1 MGTGVVFI
9 KNAVSAAAKRGYI
22 SFARWFAAGLAPRC
36 EKPAPRKRGGEPGAP
51 GFTITPPLS
60 RLGRG
65 SIPVLLLAAVL
76 AAGCGYRQTRL
87 DVYFKLMTPL
97 EQAKYRL
104 LEAENKPVSLR
115 LAYLQEIGVYQKWA
129 EQPKNIQQAILR
141 CQVLEGMTPLQVQ
154 MAWGLPDD
162 RRDGTLPEDQAAG
175 RIVVI
180 WDYDLAS
187 GKSGDH
193 YERSACFRD
202 DRVLWVRSP

>member
-9 KNAVSAAAKRGYI
+9 KNAVSAAARAFSGK
-22 SFARWFAAGLAPRC
+22 
-36 EKPAPRKRGGEPGAP
+36 
-51 GFTITPPLS
+51 TTPV
-60 RLGRG
+60 
-65 SIPVLLLAAVL
+65 PVFLVAAVL
-76 AAGCGYRQTRL
+76 LAGCGERQTRL
-87 DVYFKLMTPL
+87 DVYFKLMTPP

-104 LEAENKPVSLR
+104 LEAEGEPVSLR

-129 EQPKNIQQAILR
+129 EQPKNIQQAILW

-154 MAWGLPDD
+154 MAWGLPGD

-175 RIVVI
+175 RSVVI

-187 GKSGDH
+187 GKSGDQ
-193 YERSACFRD
+193 YERSVCFRD

>member
-9 KNAVSAAAKRGYI
+9 KNAVSAAARALFGKT
-22 SFARWFAAGLAPRC
+22 APV
-36 EKPAPRKRGGEPGAP
+36 
-51 GFTITPPLS
+51 
-60 RLGRG
+60 
-65 SIPVLLLAAVL
+65 PVFLVVAVL
-76 AAGCGYRQTRL
+76 AAGCGERQTRL

-97 EQAKYRL
+97 EQAQYRL
-104 LEAENKPVSLR
+104 LEAEAKPVSLR

-154 MAWGLPDD
+154 MAWDLPGD
-162 RRDGTLPEDQAAG
+162 RRDGTMPEDQAAG
-175 RIVVI
+175 RSVVI

-193 YERSACFRD
+193 YERSVCFRD